1 MEEEIELIP
10 VEGKIGL
17 YRDSDSTAI
26 INRDKKAYLDYMK
39 RKKIAEEKNSEL
51 GKMKE
56 DLNNVKGEL
65 GEIKGLLS
73 TLVQKLNN

>member
-1 MEEEIELIP
+1 MSNYVP
-10 VEGKIGL
+10 VEGRYGL

-26 INRDKKAYLDYMK
+26 VNKDKKAYLAYME
-39 RKKIAEEKNSEL
+39 RKKAVENKNNEL
-51 GKMKE
+51 DQMKE
-56 DLNNVKGEL
+56 DLDNVKDEL

>member
-10 VEGKIGL
+10 VEGKSGV
-17 YRDSDSTAI
+17 YRDPESTAV
-26 INRDKKAYLDYMK
+26 INCDKKAYSDYMK
-39 RKKIAEEKNSEL
+39 RKKITKAKSNEL
-51 GKMKE
+51 NKMKE
-56 DLNNVKGEL
+56 DLDNVKGEL

>member
-1 MEEEIELIP
+1 MTNHIP
-10 VEGKIGL
+10 VEGRSGL

-39 RKKIAEEKNSEL
+39 RKKIAESKNSEL
-51 GKMKE
+51 DQMKE
-56 DLNNVKGEL
+56 DIDNVKSEL
-65 GEIKGLLS
+65 GDIKGLLS